1 MPRNH
6 RADPLDAGPTPIDLQ
21 AIEAEW
27 PVIAAE
33 LELLDAQLL
42 LIIAGGHAS
51 TLDRRRVRRAARR
64 LLAIRRAAA
73 GERRSPASPDL
84 GGAA

>member
-6 RADPLDAGPTPIDLQ
+6 RADPLDAGPTPTDLQ

-42 LIIAGGHAS
+42 VITAGGHAS
-51 TLDRRRVRRAARR
+51 NLDRRRVRRAERR
-64 LLAIRRAAA
+64 LLSVRRAAA